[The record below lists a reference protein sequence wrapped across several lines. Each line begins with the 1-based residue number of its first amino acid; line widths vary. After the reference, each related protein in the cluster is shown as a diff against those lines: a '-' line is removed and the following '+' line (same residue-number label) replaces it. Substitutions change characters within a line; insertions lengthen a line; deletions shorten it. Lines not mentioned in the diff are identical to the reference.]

1 MFSRIPAKN
10 VLLLLDCCFAG
21 GAGAKVF
28 HAPGALKGAASAEQ
42 LLQRISGK
50 GRLIFTAAAADQEAI
65 EDRRRG
71 HGLFTFYLLEGLR
84 GAPEVVRDT
93 RIPMLSLV
101 EFVTRSVISLRS
113 RSDIA
118 KSQRFELRLKGE
130 FTFPI
135 LAIGS
140 IFRQFFRSTL
150 LFPLKSKSLVWDP
163 SDSRKRFYLSGAAPF
178 PA

>member
-1 MFSRIPAKN
+1 LFSRIPAKN

-101 EFVTRSVISLRS
+101 EFATRSVISAAQQIRHRQEPALRAS
-113 RSDIA
+113 T
-118 KSQRFELRLKGE
+118 EGE

-150 LFPLKSKSLVWDP
+150 LFPLKSKSLV
-163 SDSRKRFYLSGAAPF
+163 
-178 PA
+178 